1 MTQQAPPSEEMTTTQ
16 RQSPITKFETNNVV
30 DDSGMGVKPEPDE
43 KETEEDAKPT
53 KKPKVEEK

>member
-1 MTQQAPPSEEMTTTQ
+1 MTTAQ
-16 RQSPITKFETNNVV
+16 RQSPVTKFETHNVV